1 MGNSKSKSKL
11 STNTVCVTGPNVN
24 YMRNNYGPDSV
35 SQLTWWVTECGF
47 PDGGSFSLKQLESLK
62 GNLTQME
69 KDNVRKK
76 KNRVE
81 VNWTAF
87 HMWKLEA
94 EKRLRKTQSTPKR
107 VSVQNVQNPQSS
119 TIRISQSLQ
128 SLKCFSDDPE
138 LDGPPPGPRL
148 GAAASCGQV
157 RTDTEEARARPD
169 GDPMLVHRPWT
180 LKDIEHAHE
189 QVPDPREV
197 GGETFGVELE
207 RFCKVFL
214 PTSLE
219 LRRLLGRKLATD
231 ITRIKYEWPDENLC
245 MRHPDHENGRNAT
258 YTNFITEL
266 REACSEAFPVKMDMT
281 KIALC
286 KQEDGETVAQY
297 LHRLTDVHN
306 AHSGLTAP
314 QDMSEGAVTA
324 YEAHLRNSFMNG
336 LIPGISDKVK
346 NLCIT
351 WDTGKLSLIIQHALH
366 AEKLLAQNKQEQEK
380 KKEAQTHKVQLTIMQ
395 AVARSLTHR
404 GRGRGR
410 RGRGRRGRGGDS
422 GCFIC
427 GGQDHWANGCPER
440 GKVHEHQHLRSRRSV
455 LKEWDFHTQLCSPR
469 GALEHNLSW
478 ERPTGPPCT
487 DLDTRRRERL
497 KMALQTTP
505 TLGIPDPNK
514 LFVQTVDEKNGA
526 RGKTSNRQLLR
537 GTRRNIRA
545 HGDVLV
551 TSPVSSN

>member
-24 YMRNNYGPDSV
+24 YMSNNYGPDSV
-35 SQLTWWVTECGF
+35 SQTMWWVTECGF
-47 PDGGSFSLKQLESLK
+47 PDGGSFSLKQLELLK

-69 KDNVRKK
+69 KDNVRK

-94 EKRLRKTQSTPKR
+94 EKRLRKAQSTPKR
-107 VSVQNVQNPQSS
+107 VSIQYVQNPQS

-128 SLKCFSDDPE
+128 SLKLSFSDDPD
-138 LDGPPPGPRL
+138 LDGPPPRPRL
-148 GAAASCGQV
+148 GAAGQV
-157 RTDTEEARARPD
+157 STDTEPARARPD

-197 GGETFGVELE
+197 GGEKFGVELE

-219 LRRLLGRKLATD
+219 LRRLLGRKLAAD
-231 ITRIKYEWPDENLC
+231 ITRIKYDWPDENLC

-258 YTNFITEL
+258 YFNFITGL

-297 LHRLTDVHN
+297 LHRLTDIHN

-314 QDMSEGAVTA
+314 QDMSDGAVTA

-336 LIPGISDKVK
+336 LIPGISDKVR

-351 WDTGKLSLIIQHALH
+351 WDTGKLSLIVQHALH

-380 KKEAQTHKVQLTIMQ
+380 KKEAQTHNVQLAIMQ

-404 GRGRGR
+404 G

-427 GGQDHWANGCPER
+427 GGQDHWAKGCPKR
-440 GKVHEHQHLRSRRSV
+440 GKVHEHHHLRSGSRRSV
-455 LKEWDFHTQLCSPR
+455 LKGWDFHTQLCSPP
-469 GALEHNLSW
+469 GALERNRSW
-478 ERPTGPPCT
+478 ERPTGPQW
-487 DLDTRRRERL
+487 
-497 KMALQTTP
+497 KNQQP
-505 TLGIPDPNK
+505 TAAKRNEMEH
-514 LFVQTVDEKNGA
+514 Q
-526 RGKTSNRQLLR
+526 
-537 GTRRNIRA
+537 GTR
-545 HGDVLV
+545 
-551 TSPVSSN
+551 